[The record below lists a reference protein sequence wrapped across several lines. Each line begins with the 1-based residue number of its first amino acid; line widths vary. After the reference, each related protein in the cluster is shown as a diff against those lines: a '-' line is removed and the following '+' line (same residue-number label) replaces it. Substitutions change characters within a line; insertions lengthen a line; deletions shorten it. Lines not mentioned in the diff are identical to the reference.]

1 MPPTREPP
9 AAATAASA
17 ASGRTAASGTTLYGA
32 ALVFDV
38 LLLTALLAY
47 LSRALAVETI
57 GRYALL
63 NVAGTVLLALIDL
76 GSGAALVRSLAEPGD
91 HARRAALIST
101 VWWGRVALAAAAGA
115 AVLALGVGQPGWMS
129 RETSDALP
137 AGAGALVAWC
147 LFEMSRDALR
157 GQQRHLRPAIAQ
169 AVRATVRTAVAF
181 WLIGLHH
188 ASLPGL
194 LIAVGAGNA
203 AALVVCL
210 AGLRDALGARP
221 SLRLYRELL
230 RFGAPI
236 GAYLGLRSASALDRY
251 LVAYGLGLGATGIY
265 QVASMPCVGIE
276 LFEFAGALALEPYV
290 YRVSHSRPD
299 ALSLLFRR
307 AAMVLGAMALV
318 LALAAPEVLAILAPA
333 SYAGGVGPMA
343 LLVFAAASRACVRVL
358 GLAAGHARQTR
369 ILALTGVLDIV
380 PATLVVLAAMP
391 WLGLAGIAA
400 VRLATALASLA
411 FCVVLVRRIWPTP
424 LAAVRVG
431 LYLAVLAPIAFGA
444 ATAAAHP
451 FAALPLRAGLAAAG
465 LACGW
470 LLLFRDR
477 AAPVTAG

>member
-1 MPPTREPP
+1 MTPTQEPP
-9 AAATAASA
+9 AAPAAT
-17 ASGRTAASGTTLYGA
+17 GRTAASGTTLYGGTM
-32 ALVFDV
+32 VFDI

-63 NVAGTVLLALIDL
+63 NVAGTMLLALIDL
-76 GSGAALVRSLAEPGD
+76 GSGAALVRALAEPGD
-91 HARRAALIST
+91 QARRAALIST
-101 VWWGRVALAAAAGA
+101 VWWGRAAIAGGAGA
-115 AVLALGVGQPGWMS
+115 AVLALGICRPGWMS
-129 RETSDALP
+129 REMSDALP

-157 GQQRHLRPAIAQ
+157 GQQRHVRPAVAQ
-169 AVRATVRTAVAF
+169 LARATVRTAVAF
-181 WLIGLHH
+181 WLVGLHH

-194 LIAVGAGNA
+194 LIAVAAGNA

-236 GAYLGLRSASALDRY
+236 GAYLALRSASALDRY
-251 LVAYGLGLGATGIY
+251 LVAYGLGLAATGIY
-265 QVASMPCVGIE
+265 QVASMPCAGIE

-290 YRVSHSRPD
+290 YRVSHRRPE
-299 ALSLLFRR
+299 AVSLLFRR
-307 AAMVLGAMALV
+307 AAMVLGGLALV

-333 SYAGGVGPMA
+333 SYSGGVGPMA
-343 LLVFAAASRACVRVL
+343 LLLFAAAGRACVRVL

-369 ILALTGVLDIV
+369 ILALTGLLDIV

-431 LYLAVLAPIAFGA
+431 LYLAALAPIAFLA
-444 ATAAAHP
+444 ATTAAHP
-451 FAALPLRAGLAAAG
+451 FAAVALRAGVAAAG
-465 LACGW
+465 LGCGW
-470 LLLFRDR
+470 WLLFRDR
-477 AAPVTAG
+477 TAAVTAG

>member
-343 LLVFAAASRACVRVL
+343 LLVFAAASRACV
-358 GLAAGHARQTR
+358 
-369 ILALTGVLDIV
+369 LDIV